1 MSPFNLFSKFA
12 SFLTLIFVITLF
24 SGCATTKEKTYS
36 ASQLLQQG
44 KRLAKEKETE
54 EAKAKIQLLL
64 EDYPDSKER
73 TAATML
79 LADIHY
85 SGQEYEEAKF
95 HYQKFIELYPAHQFV
110 DRAHFYKAMTHFKLT
125 DLASRDL
132 TPVNSALEGFER
144 FEQDF
149 PKSPYIKKA
158 KEKITKCLD
167 ILAQNIFEIG
177 GEGTL
182 RGYGWKEFY
191 ASHYFLTTLEVWFS
205 EFGLFYDRAV
215 MFESPG
221 NTFTLSLFDD
231 LTNNSSQDIESSMG
245 ILIGDDDFSLTLS
258 RQLNGNNNTTMY
270 LTFGTPLQYW

>member
-177 GEGTL
+177 KFYFRTGSYQSAILRLKRLKVEYPNHSYNLEAEFLLGESYYHEQNYL
-182 RGYGWKEFY
+182 A
-191 ASHYFLTTLEVWFS
+191 ASTYFKKVIKNSPRS
-205 EFGLFYDRAV
+205 EFAKEARLRLRA
-215 MFESPG
+215 M
-221 NTFTLSLFDD
+221 
-231 LTNNSSQDIESSMG
+231 
-245 ILIGDDDFSLTLS
+245 
-258 RQLNGNNNTTMY
+258 R
-270 LTFGTPLQYW
+270 

>member
-1 MSPFNLFSKFA
+1 MLPFSLLSKFS
-12 SFLTLIFVITLF
+12 SFFTLVFVLTLF

-36 ASQLLQQG
+36 ASQLLEQG
-44 KRLAKEKETE
+44 KRLAKKKETE

-79 LADIHY
+79 LADIHF
-85 SGQEYEEAKF
+85 SGEEYEEAKF

-110 DRAHFYKAMTHFKLT
+110 DRAHFYKAMSSFKLT

-149 PKSPYIKKA
+149 PKSSYIKKA
-158 KEKITKCLD
+158 KNKITQCLD

-177 GEGTL
+177 KFYYRTGSYQSAILRLKRLKVEYPNHSYILEAEFLLGES
-182 RGYGWKEFY
+182 YYHEQNFPV
-191 ASHYFLTTLEVWFS
+191 ASTYFKTVIKNSPRS
-205 EFGLFYDRAV
+205 EFAKEARMRLKAMR
-215 MFESPG
+215 
-221 NTFTLSLFDD
+221 
-231 LTNNSSQDIESSMG
+231 
-245 ILIGDDDFSLTLS
+245 
-258 RQLNGNNNTTMY
+258 
-270 LTFGTPLQYW
+270 

>member
-1 MSPFNLFSKFA
+1 MLPISSFSKFA
-12 SFLTLIFVITLF
+12 PFCALLFILGLF
-24 SGCATTKEKTYS
+24 SACATPKEKTYS

-44 KRLAKEKETE
+44 KSLAKKKDTI

-85 SGQEYEEAKF
+85 SGEEYEEAKF

-110 DRAHFYKAMTHFKLT
+110 DRAHFYKAMSSFKLT

-144 FEQDF
+144 FTKDF
-149 PKSPYIKKA
+149 PKSSYVKKA
-158 KEKITKCLD
+158 KEKITQCLD

-177 GEGTL
+177 KFYYRTGSYQAAILRLKRLKVEYPNHSYILEADFLLGES
-182 RGYGWKEFY
+182 YYHEQDFPE
-191 ASHYFLTTLEVWFS
+191 ASTYFKSVIKNSPRS
-205 EFGLFYDRAV
+205 EFAKEARLRLRA
-215 MFESPG
+215 M
-221 NTFTLSLFDD
+221 
-231 LTNNSSQDIESSMG
+231 
-245 ILIGDDDFSLTLS
+245 
-258 RQLNGNNNTTMY
+258 R
-270 LTFGTPLQYW
+270 